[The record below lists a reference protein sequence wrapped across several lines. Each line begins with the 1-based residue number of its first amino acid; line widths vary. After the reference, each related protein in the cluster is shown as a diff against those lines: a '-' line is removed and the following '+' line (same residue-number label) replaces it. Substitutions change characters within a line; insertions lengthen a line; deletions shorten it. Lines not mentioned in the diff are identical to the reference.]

1 MKRKK
6 NQKKL
11 TKITNSIKI
20 KINHMLKKN
29 MSIDQNLMKTDLKLQ
44 IKNIKSILMRKRN
57 NMKKNS
63 MKNKVTIIKEII
75 TKTIKKT
82 MKIVKA

>member
-1 MKRKK
+1 MNLNTEIKNLKKKKKRKKKK

-29 MSIDQNLMKTDLKLQ
+29 MSIDQNQMKMDLK
-44 IKNIKSILMRKRN
+44 
-57 NMKKNS
+57 
-63 MKNKVTIIKEII
+63 
-75 TKTIKKT
+75 
-82 MKIVKA
+82 